1 MTSRDSVPPLVIG
14 GIASLGAG
22 AVHAAAIGGH
32 EGLQVLMLL
41 FAALALSQIATGV
54 IAMVRPG
61 PRMSAAVLV
70 GVNAVAVAAWL
81 ITRTVGIDWIDGLA
95 QPEGIGI
102 TDGVAAA
109 LATLAVV
116 VGAVTLVGPRRLV
129 RPVPVTG
136 IGALV
141 LVAVAGA
148 LVATTSHSHA
158 AGDHHGAGDTGH
170 EHADGVA
177 HAAGDGDGTA
187 HAHSDLADV
196 LGEHGHDDDHAH
208 DEAHADSTPSWP
220 RPWDP
225 GGPIDFSGVDGVTAA
240 QQARAEQLVA
250 ATLATLP
257 RFGDVTT
264 IGELGFR
271 SIGDSGTGHEHYIN
285 AGYIMDEHILD
296 PAYPESLVYAVD
308 GDDRTLVS
316 AMFIVRDRSVDDPEI
331 VDFGGPLMQWHVH
344 DNLCWAMG
352 DSGVPVVRA
361 VTDNHGGV
369 CPPGTVLAGGD
380 NPMVHVWIAPHLC
393 GPFAALEGHGAGQ
406 VAADAAVRADQCDHD
421 HGHAHDAGDTAG
433 DPPRPYDP
441 ALPID
446 LGGIEGVT
454 DEQQAFAE
462 NLVAV
467 TLRYLPQWDDPAVAE
482 AAGFSSIGDAAT
494 GHEHYINW
502 AWIDD
507 DIWLDPNAP
516 ESLVYEVS
524 PDGRRTLVSAM
535 YMLPSS
541 IPLTEVPDWGGRLMQ
556 WHIHDDLCFTADDE
570 APRVA
575 QVTTVGGECRPPFV
589 KLDPSPMIHVW
600 IAPHRCGPFSAL
612 EGVGAGQVAAGETH
626 FCNHV
631 HGAD

>member
-1 MTSRDSVPPLVIG
+1 MIG
-14 GIASLGAG
+14 GIASIGAG
-22 AVHAAAIGGH
+22 VIHAAAIGGH
-32 EGLQVLMLL
+32 EGLQTLMLL
-41 FAALALSQIATGV
+41 FAAVALAQFGTGLLAVLRPQQRTSALALG
-54 IAMVRPG
+54 
-61 PRMSAAVLV
+61 LV
-70 GVNAVAVAAWL
+70 NLAAVAAWL
-81 ITRTVGIDWIDGLA
+81 VSRTTGIDWIEGLA
-95 QPEGIGI
+95 QREQVGI

-109 LATLAVV
+109 LGIVAVV
-116 VGAVTLVGPRRLV
+116 VAILGVTGSQPSK

-158 AGDHHGAGDTGH
+158 AGDHHGTSDGSHA
-170 EHADGVA
+170 HADDADHAEGSGVGGS
-177 HAAGDGDGTA
+177 HD
-187 HAHSDLADV
+187 HSGLADV
-196 LGEHGHDDDHAH
+196 LGDHGHDDDDHAH
-208 DEAHADSTPSWP
+208 DETASSWP

-225 GGPIDFSGVDGVTAA
+225 TAPIDFSGVDGVTAE
-240 QQARAEQLVA
+240 QQARAETLVVE
-250 ATLATLP
+250 TLATLP
-257 RFGDVTT
+257 RFADVST

-271 SIGDSGTGHEHYIN
+271 SIGDSGTGHEHYVN
-285 AGYIMDEHILD
+285 AGYIMDEHMLD
-296 PAYPESLVYAVD
+296 PAYPESLVFAVD
-308 GDDRTLVS
+308 GEERTLVS
-316 AMFIVRDRSVDDPEI
+316 AMFIVRDRAVDDPEI
-331 VDFGGPLMQWHVH
+331 TDFGGPLMQWHVH

-352 DSGVPVVRA
+352 EGGVPVVRA
-361 VTDNHGGV
+361 VTDNHGGI
-369 CPPGTVLAGGD
+369 CPAGTVLAGGD
-380 NPMVHVWIAPHLC
+380 NPMVHVWIAPHVC

-406 VAADAAVRADQCDHD
+406 AAVGVTARADQCAHD
-421 HGHAHDAGDTAG
+421 HGDGHGDGHGSSTES
-433 DPPRPYDP
+433 PPRPYDP

-446 LGGIEGVT
+446 LSGIDGVSAQ
-454 DEQQAFAE
+454 QQAYAE

-467 TLRYLPQWDDPAVAE
+467 TLRYLPQWEDPAVAE
-482 AAGFSSIGDAAT
+482 AAGFRSIGDAAT

-507 DIWLDPNAP
+507 DVWLDPNAP